1 MKIIPLLF
9 LTSLLAANW
18 AQAECDYDDFP
29 LMPDMLVASIGSN
42 IQWNQ
47 TPMAGRSFRVPAD
60 LAAVKNF
67 YAEVWADEVDFS
79 AFNGWEQILHI
90 NQQCMMMI
98 QVKRQ
103 NDRYSYGQLVITN
116 PPASAGATPVLGD
129 GMPVPPGAQVISD
142 MRSDDD
148 IRQGRLVLLLN
159 EEDMN
164 TTAQWYETELKQQG
178 WSLEQR
184 SQQANGV
191 VLSYSRERELM
202 TVGLLR
208 HQDKTQVLVNRMD
221 R

>member
-1 MKIIPLLF
+1 MHEFTKVNIKNRI
-9 LTSLLAANW
+9 TS
-18 AQAECDYDDFP
+18 C
-29 LMPDMLVASIGSN
+29 N
-42 IQWNQ
+42 ITGTTSETKYRCTWH
-47 TPMAGRSFRVPAD
+47 
-60 LAAVKNF
+60 KN
-67 YAEVWADEVDFS
+67 D
-79 AFNGWEQILHI
+79 N
-90 NQQCMMMI
+90 
-98 QVKRQ
+98 K
-103 NDRYSYGQLVITN
+103 
-116 PPASAGATPVLGD
+116 
-129 GMPVPPGAQVISD
+129 
-142 MRSDDD
+142 
-148 IRQGRLVLLLN
+148 

>member
-9 LTSLLAANW
+9 LTVFLAANS
-18 AQAECDYDDFP
+18 ARADCDYDDFP
-29 LMPDMLVASIGSN
+29 LMPDMLLASIGSN

-47 TPMAGRSFRVPAD
+47 TPMAGRSFRVPAN
-60 LAAVKNF
+60 LATVKDF
-67 YAEVWADEVDFS
+67 YTKAWADEVDFS

-90 NQQCMMMI
+90 NQHCMMLI

-103 NDRYSYGQLVITN
+103 NDRYSYGQLLITN
-116 PPASAGATPVLGD
+116 PPGKAVVAQVLGD

-148 IRQGRLVLLLN
+148 IRQGRMVLLLN
-159 EEDMN
+159 AEDMH
-164 TTAQWYETELKQQG
+164 TTARWYETELKQQG

-191 VLSYSRERELM
+191 VLSYSRKRELM

-208 HQDKTQVLVNRMD
+208 HQDKTQILVNRMD

>member
-1 MKIIPLLF
+1 MKIIPLL
-9 LTSLLAANW
+9 LITLLLAANR

-29 LMPDMLVASIGSN
+29 LMPDMLVANIGSN

-47 TPMAGRSFRVPAD
+47 TPMAGRSFRVQAN
-60 LAAVKNF
+60 LATVKDF
-67 YAEVWADEVDFS
+67 YAKAWADEVDFS

-103 NDRYSYGQLVITN
+103 NERFSFGQMVITN
-116 PPASAGATPVLGD
+116 PPSSAVAAQALGD
-129 GMPVPPGAQVISD
+129 GMPVPPGALVISD
-142 MRSDDD
+142 MRSDDE

-159 EEDMN
+159 EEDMH
-164 TTAQWYETELKQQG
+164 TTARWYETDLKQQG
-178 WSLEQR
+178 WTLDQR
-184 SQQANGV
+184 SQQATGM
-191 VLSYSRERELM
+191 VLSYSRGRELM

-208 HQDKTQVLVNRMD
+208 HENKTQILLNRMD

>member
-1 MKIIPLLF
+1 MNRLSRLLCV
-9 LTSLLAANW
+9 SLLLACAN
-18 AQAECDYDDFP
+18 AQADCDYEDFP
-29 LMPDMLVASIGSN
+29 RMDGMLVSSLGGN
-42 IQWNQ
+42 VQWNHS
-47 TPMAGRSFRVPAD
+47 PMAGRSFRVPATVEQ
-60 LAAVKNF
+60 VKTF
-67 YAEVWADEVDFS
+67 YTGKWQEVDFTE
-79 AFNGWEQILHI
+79 FNGWEQILHI
-90 NQQCMMMI
+90 NKHCMMML
-98 QVKRQ
+98 QVRAQ
-103 NDRYSYGQLVITN
+103 NDRFSYGRMLLTN
-116 PPASAGATPVLGD
+116 PPASDAGKQALGT
-129 GMPVPPGAQVISD
+129 GMPVPLGAQVISD

-148 IRQGRLVLLLN
+148 IRQGRMVLLLN